1 MTVKIDGYIAE
12 KIRLISNS
20 AVQLNRLAEFIKRED
35 KFQDDYIGEFN
46 EELDELSYTLKYLK
60 IKEKIWEVNFYT

>member
-1 MTVKIDGYIAE
+1 MTIKIDGYIAE

-20 AVQLNRLAEFIKRED
+20 AVHLNKLAEEIKKED
-35 KFQDDYIGEFN
+35 KFQDNYIGEFN
-46 EELDELSYTLKYLK
+46 EELDELSYTIKYLK

>member
-60 IKEKIWEVNFYT
+60 IKEKIWEVNSYT

>member
-1 MTVKIDGYIAE
+1 MTIKIDGYIAE

-20 AVQLNRLAEFIKRED
+20 AVHLNKLAEEIKKED

-46 EELDELSYTLKYLK
+46 EELDELSYTIKYLK

>member
-1 MTVKIDGYIAE
+1 MTVKIDSYIAE

-20 AVQLNRLAEFIKRED
+20 AVHLNRLAEEIKRED

-60 IKEKIWEVNFYT
+60 INKE

>member
-20 AVQLNRLAEFIKRED
+20 AVHLNRLAEEIKRED

-46 EELDELSYTLKYLK
+46 EELDKIILDVKYLR
-60 IKEKIWEVNFYT
+60 INKE

>member
-1 MTVKIDGYIAE
+1 MTVKIDSYIAE

-20 AVQLNRLAEFIKRED
+20 AVHLNKLAEEIARED

-46 EELDELSYTLKYLK
+46 EELDKLSYTIKYLK
-60 IKEKIWEVNFYT
+60 IKEKI

>member
-1 MTVKIDGYIAE
+1 MTIKIDGYIAE

-20 AVQLNRLAEFIKRED
+20 AVHLNKLAEEIKKED

-46 EELDELSYTLKYLK
+46 EELDELSYTIKYLK
-60 IKEKIWEVNFYT
+60 IKEKIWEVNSYT

>member
-1 MTVKIDGYIAE
+1 MTIKIDGYIAE

-20 AVQLNRLAEFIKRED
+20 AVHLNKLAEEIKKED

-46 EELDELSYTLKYLK
+46 EELDELSYTIKYLK
-60 IKEKIWEVNFYT
+60 IKEKI

>member
-20 AVQLNRLAEFIKRED
+20 AVHLNRLAEEIKRED

-60 IKEKIWEVNFYT
+60 INKE